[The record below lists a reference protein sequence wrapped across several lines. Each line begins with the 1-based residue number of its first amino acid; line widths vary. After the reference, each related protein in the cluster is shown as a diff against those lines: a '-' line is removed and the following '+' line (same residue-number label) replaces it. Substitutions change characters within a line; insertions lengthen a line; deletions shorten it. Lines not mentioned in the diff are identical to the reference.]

1 MIVKLNR
8 PQNPKLLILDKIAH
22 PPLLAHVR
30 EIKVE
35 KSECKKIYSRVNLRV
50 TLQALLVQTSGG
62 GSTRSTACEAHFH
75 CKSAGR
81 GVGEV
86 QRGVMGEDMEIK

>member
-1 MIVKLNR
+1 MIVKLTQ
-8 PQNPKLLILDKIAH
+8 PQNPKLLILLKLHI
-22 PPLLAHVR
+22 LLSLCMFMSL
-30 EIKVE
+30 KLK
-35 KSECKKIYSRVNLRV
+35 KSERKKIYSWVKSRV
-50 TLQALLVQTSGG
+50 TLRAPLVQTSGG

-86 QRGVMGEDMEIK
+86 QRRVMEEEMEIK

>member
-1 MIVKLNR
+1 MENKLIVKLNQ

-22 PPLLAHVR
+22 PSLLVHVH
-30 EIKVE
+30 EINVE
-35 KSECKKIYSRVNLRV
+35 KSEYKKIYSGVNLRV

-81 GVGEV
+81 GATEGYGG
-86 QRGVMGEDMEIK
+86 RDGN